1 MGYRAMLKAAKD
13 NKEVVSI
20 YRSAIGKEL
29 AQRLFLHLA
38 E

>member
-1 MGYRAMLKAAKD
+1 MAYKAMLKAAKD

-20 YRSAIGKEL
+20 YRSAIGKDL
-29 AQRLFLHLA
+29 AKRVFLHLA